1 MAEKRILTVIGTR
14 PEAIKMAM
22 VARALDAAEGI
33 EHRICATAQH
43 REMLDS
49 VLSIF
54 ELRPDYDLDVMV
66 PDQDLTHI
74 TNAVLTGVAP
84 ILADFQPDRLL
95 VQGDTTTTLA
105 AALAAFYAKVPVGHV
120 EAGLRSGDP
129 AMPWPEEMNRRLTDR
144 LSDRHYAP
152 TPQARDNLLA
162 EGFDDGGIVVTGNTG
177 IDALL
182 YVKRRLDN
190 DRKLRDS
197 VCAGVPWTPD
207 ESRRM
212 ILVTAH
218 RRENLGGGLERV
230 CTALKRLAI
239 RDDVDIVYPVHP
251 NPNVSGPVRSALADH
266 PNIHLMSPVDY
277 VSFVYLMAEAYIII
291 TDSGGIQEE
300 APSVGKPVLVMRD
313 VTERPEG
320 VRAGTARL
328 VGTNPDCIVSAA
340 ECLLDCEDAYA
351 TMARMHNPYGDGRA
365 GGRIV
370 KTLALADPFG

>member
-1 MAEKRILTVIGTR
+1 
-14 PEAIKMAM
+14 MAM
-22 VARALDAAEGI
+22 VARALDAAKGV

-54 ELRPDYDLDVMV
+54 ELRPDYDLDVML

-74 TNAVLTGVAP
+74 TNAVLTGIAP

-182 YVKRRLDN
+182 YVTRRLDN
-190 DRKLRDS
+190 DPKLRDS
-197 VCAGVPWTPD
+197 VCARVPWSRD
-207 ESRRM
+207 ASRRM

-218 RRENLGGGLERV
+218 RRENLGPGLERV
-230 CTALKRLAI
+230 CSALKRLAI
-239 RDDVDIVYPVHP
+239 RGVDPWELIELANRHPRVSVLRPGPGVGGHCIAVDPWFLVHSAPELTPVIQAARHVNDRKP
-251 NPNVSGPVRSALADH
+251 DWV
-266 PNIHLMSPVDY
+266 VDQ
-277 VSFVYLMAEAYIII
+277 V
-291 TDSGGIQEE
+291 
-300 APSVGKPVLVMRD
+300 
-313 VTERPEG
+313 
-320 VRAGTARL
+320 
-328 VGTNPDCIVSAA
+328 AA
-340 ECLLDCEDAYA
+340 AC
-351 TMARMHNPYGDGRA
+351 
-365 GGRIV
+365 
-370 KTLALADPFG
+370 

>member
-1 MAEKRILTVIGTR
+1 MARQRILSVVGTR

-54 ELRPDYDLDVMV
+54 DLHPDYDLGVMV
-66 PDQDLTHI
+66 PDQDLTHV
-74 TNAVLTGVAP
+74 TYAVLTGLAP

-105 AALAAFYAKVPVGHV
+105 AALAGFYAKVPVGHV

-152 TPQARDNLLA
+152 TMRARDNLLA
-162 EGFDDGGIVVTGNTG
+162 EGIDADGILVTGNTG

-182 YVKRRLDN
+182 YVKHRLRNEPELRNSTSAGIPWRLD
-190 DRKLRDS
+190 
-197 VCAGVPWTPD
+197 V
-207 ESRRM
+207 SRRM
-212 ILVTAH
+212 VLVTAH
-218 RRENLGGGLERV
+218 RRENLGPGLERI
-230 CTALKRLAI
+230 CDALKRLAM
-239 RDDVDIVYPVHP
+239 REDVEIVYPVHP
-251 NPNVSGPVRSALADH
+251 NPNVAGPVHAALGDH
-266 PNIHLMSPVDY
+266 PDIHLISPLAY
-277 VSFVYLMAEAYIII
+277 VPFVYLMTQAHIII

-300 APSVGKPVLVMRD
+300 APSIGKPVLVMRD
-313 VTERPEG
+313 LTERPEG
-320 VRAGTARL
+320 VHAGTARL
-328 VGTNPDCIVSAA
+328 VGTNPDCIVGEA
-340 ECLLDCEDAYA
+340 ERLLDGVDDYA
-351 TMARMHNPYGDGRA
+351 AMARIHSPYGDGRA
-365 GGRIV
+365 VGRIAKELTV
-370 KTLALADPFG
+370 A

>member
-1 MAEKRILTVIGTR
+1 MAENRILTVVGTR

-22 VARALDAAEGI
+22 VARALDATEGV

-66 PDQDLTHI
+66 RNQDLTHI
-74 TNAVLTGVAP
+74 TNAVLNGIAP
-84 ILADFQPDRLL
+84 ILAEFQPDRLL

-105 AALAAFYAKVPVGHV
+105 AALAAFYSKVPVGHV

-152 TPQARDNLLA
+152 TQQARENLLA
-162 EGFDDGGIVVTGNTG
+162 EGFDDDGIVVTGNTG

-190 DRKLRDS
+190 DPKLRDS
-197 VCAGVPWTPD
+197 VCAGVPWSRD
-207 ESRRM
+207 ASRRM

-218 RRENLGGGLERV
+218 RRENLGPGLERV
-230 CTALKRLAI
+230 CAALQRLAM

-266 PNIHLMSPVDY
+266 PRIHLMSPVDY
-277 VSFVYLMAEAYIII
+277 VSFVYLMVEAYIII

-300 APSVGKPVLVMRD
+300 APSVGRPVLVMRD
-313 VTERPEG
+313 LTERPEG
-320 VRAGTARL
+320 IQAGTARL
-328 VGTNPDCIVSAA
+328 VGTNPDCVVSAA
-340 ECLLDCEDAYA
+340 ERLLDREDAYA
-351 TMARMHNPYGDGRA
+351 AMSRVHNPYGDGRA

-370 KTLALADPFG
+370 ETLAVADPFG

>member
-22 VARALDAAEGI
+22 VARALDDAEGI

-54 ELRPDYDLDVMV
+54 ELHPDYDLDVMV
-66 PDQDLTHI
+66 PNQDLTHI
-74 TNAVLTGVAP
+74 TSAILTGLAP
-84 ILADFQPDRLL
+84 ILADYQPDRLL
-95 VQGDTTTTLA
+95 VQGDTTTTVA

-129 AMPWPEEMNRRLTDR
+129 SMPWPEEMNRRLTDR

-152 TPQARDNLLA
+152 TQQARDNLLA
-162 EGFDDGGIVVTGNTG
+162 EGFDDDGILVTGNTG

-182 YVKRRLDN
+182 YVKHRLSSDP
-190 DRKLRDS
+190 KLRES
-197 VCAGVPWTPD
+197 VCAGVPWSPD
-207 ESRRM
+207 ASRRM

-218 RRENLGGGLERV
+218 RRENLGPGLEGV
-230 CTALKRLAI
+230 CTALKRLAM

-251 NPNVSGPVRSALADH
+251 NPNVSEPVRSALGDI
-266 PNIHLMSPVDY
+266 PRIHLISPLDF
-277 VSFVYLMAEAYIII
+277 VSFVHLMVEAYIII

-300 APSVGKPVLVMRD
+300 APSVGRPVLVMRD
-313 VTERPEG
+313 LTERPEG
-320 VRAGTARL
+320 VRAGTACL

-340 ECLLDCEDAYA
+340 ERLLDGEDAYA
-351 TMARMHNPYGDGRA
+351 AMSRVHNPYGDGRA
-365 GGRIV
+365 GVRIV
-370 KTLALADPFG
+370 KTLAVADPFG

>member
-22 VARALDAAEGI
+22 VARALDAAKGV

-49 VLSIF
+49 VLSVF

-66 PDQDLTHI
+66 PDQDLTHT
-74 TNAVLTGVAP
+74 TNAVLTGMAP

-95 VQGDTTTTLA
+95 VQGDTTTTVA

-129 AMPWPEEMNRRLTDR
+129 AMPWPEEMNRQLTDR

-152 TPQARDNLLA
+152 TQQARKNLLA
-162 EGFDDGGIVVTGNTG
+162 EGFDDDGILVTGNTG

-182 YVKRRLDN
+182 YVKQRLN
-190 DRKLRDS
+190 DDPKLRGS
-197 VCAGVPWTPD
+197 ACAGVPWRR
-207 ESRRM
+207 EASRRM

-218 RRENLGGGLERV
+218 RRENLGPGLERV
-230 CTALKRLAI
+230 CAALKRLAM

-266 PNIHLMSPVDY
+266 PRIHLMSPVDY
-277 VSFVYLMAEAYIII
+277 VSFVYLMVEAYIII

-300 APSVGKPVLVMRD
+300 APSVGRPVLVMRD
-313 VTERPEG
+313 LTERPEG

-340 ECLLDCEDAYA
+340 ERLLDGEDVYA
-351 TMARMHNPYGDGRA
+351 AMSRVHNPYGDGRA

-370 KTLALADPFG
+370 ETLAVADPFG